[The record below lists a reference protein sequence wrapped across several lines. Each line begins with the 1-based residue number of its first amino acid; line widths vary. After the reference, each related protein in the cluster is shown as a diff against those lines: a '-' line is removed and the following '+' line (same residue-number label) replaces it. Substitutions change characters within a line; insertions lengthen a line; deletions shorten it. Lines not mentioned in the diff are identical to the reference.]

1 MKFQTDFA
9 SHEYRYIYGL
19 QGIFIIASLLLVLL
33 AVWNF
38 LNYRAAP
45 QEADRVTGSLK
56 RVQEQSA
63 QLASKLQVNGKAL
76 TPDQITALSK
86 EVAFA
91 NELLQ
96 RKTFFW
102 SSLLSDIEG
111 VIPDNIALTRIQL
124 DFKEQRVM
132 LTGSA
137 VSLKDLTQF
146 IIRLEDSPAFKDV
159 FLENQKTGEHEWVE
173 FSLNAKYHVTPP
185 SDTQKGKPVH
195 EG

>member
-38 LNYRAAP
+38 LNYRAVP
-45 QEADRVTGSLK
+45 QEADRVASSLK

-76 TPDQITALSK
+76 TPDQITAVSK

-111 VIPDNIALTRIQL
+111 VIPDNIALARIQL

-159 FLENQKTGEHEWVE
+159 F
-173 FSLNAKYHVTPP
+173 S
-185 SDTQKGKPVH
+185 
-195 EG
+195 